1 MLISYCVLVGFR
13 WPQMM
18 HRHSPLHRIFRHKAI
33 VLRNHPTYNPNAG
46 CAESGPHYAQ
56 NPWSEPG
63 NFWWWSLGT
72 TLTVWTIVTDNTCAE
87 CGPHHAQTSLLRGRP
102 GMCRMG
108 FSDRH
113 LLCSDWWKTSTAVQ
127 NVAHILRNLVHTRE
141 PGVIPKRKGVEIAMR
156 AKP

>member
-113 LLCSDWWKTSTAVQ
+113 LCAATGGKQVQLCRMWPTFCAIWCTQ
-127 NVAHILRNLVHTRE
+127 GNLVWSQKERE
-141 PGVIPKRKGVEIAMR
+141 LR
-156 AKP
+156 